1 MKYGIHL
8 FTYVSRIDESALEVL
23 PRLKEMGYDGCE
35 IPLVAGQLDLIDTM
49 KIRDALKKLEME
61 CVTGT
66 GIPDEMSTVS
76 DDPEIRARGID
87 HVKYCIDLAAGI
99 DAPLLAGALYAP
111 FGIHHKTKR
120 NEAQWEHSVRSLRE
134 MARYAALKGVTLGLE
149 PLNRYEHFFINT
161 AEEALLLIKDINEPN
176 VKLHIDT
183 YHMNIEEKD
192 LYRSITQ
199 AGDSICHVHCS
210 ENDRGIPGTGHIDW
224 DGVFRGL
231 LNIDYQGW
239 LVIESFFEPIPEI
252 SDFTPIW
259 RKLAPDAD
267 TLAERG
273 LEFIKRRI
281 SELKNEK
288 ARERQH

>member
-1 MKYGIHL
+1 MKYGMHL
-8 FTYVSRIDESALEVL
+8 FTYVSHIDESVLEVL

-35 IPLVAGQLDLIDTM
+35 IPLVAGQLDLIDTR
-49 KIRDALKKLEME
+49 KIRDALKQLEMK

-66 GIPDEMSTVS
+66 GISDEMSTIS

-87 HVKYCIDLAAGI
+87 HMKYCIDLAARI

-111 FGIHHKTKR
+111 FGIQNKTKR
-120 NEAQWEHSVRSLRE
+120 NEAQWAHSVRSLRE
-134 MARYAALKGVTLGLE
+134 MARYAALKGITLGLE

-161 AEEALLLIKDINEPN
+161 VEEALLLIKDINEPN

-183 YHMNIEEKD
+183 YHMN
-192 LYRSITQ
+192 LCRSITQ
-199 AGDSICHVHCS
+199 AGNSICHVHCS

-231 LNIDYQGW
+231 LKIDYQGW

-252 SDFTPIW
+252 SAFTPIW

-288 ARERQH
+288 TQGRQH